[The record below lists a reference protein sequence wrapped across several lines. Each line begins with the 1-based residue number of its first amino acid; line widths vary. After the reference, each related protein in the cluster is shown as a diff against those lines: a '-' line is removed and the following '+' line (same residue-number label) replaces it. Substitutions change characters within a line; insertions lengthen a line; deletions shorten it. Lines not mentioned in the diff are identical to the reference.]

1 MPIPVAWDVLDNKL
15 VGPHGQCLAP
25 PFFATLGC
33 KHSHYPSLVL
43 AHKQEGLV
51 SHVLLPLA
59 ESSLSVLQTVN
70 TVDLGSIQSG
80 KEPFTAWKGLIE
92 ERSAFAFSLQNQAV
106 WSVHIRDPPEAD
118 MSKFIQLNLQGFVP
132 WITAYGRG
140 VSLPCEQLWLSSASK
155 DATKKTREGQRFLI
169 QTGAFLIVAPKKDVI
184 EAFFKTI
191 FIALGGVAQ
200 SRLSGACL

>member
-1 MPIPVAWDVLDNKL
+1 M
-15 VGPHGQCLAP
+15 
-25 PFFATLGC
+25 
-33 KHSHYPSLVL
+33 
-43 AHKQEGLV
+43 
-51 SHVLLPLA
+51 
-59 ESSLSVLQTVN
+59 
-70 TVDLGSIQSG
+70 
-80 KEPFTAWKGLIE
+80 IE

-155 DATKKTREGQRFLI
+155 DVTKKTREGQRFLI

-191 FIALGGVAQ
+191 FIALGLGMGTGWH